1 MQIRCVRHCV
11 PANRPFL
18 KLGAMLAL
26 AALSVVAAV
35 PPDGSW
41 VDAVAI
47 QLHQA
52 WHAGEPMPRLSA
64 SRPDATLDDG
74 YRVQEAVVQLMFGPD
89 GIGGFKAAG
98 ISQSARDNNGVDGP
112 LTGVV
117 PASGIHEVDDGLVVD
132 LSEDANRHVETEMGY
147 IFSAPISKPLPDV
160 ESLKQHVAFIAPI
173 VELPGNAVDNSEP
186 NTTADMLAW
195 NINAKELIVGPRHD
209 PAEVDVDAVEITLTH
224 DGAVVNTAKS
234 GEAAGGQ
241 WDTLLKTVNDVVG
254 RGYTVEAGHVIT
266 NGAVGKIL
274 KAEPGHYR
282 AEFQPLGVIEFDVK

>member
-1 MQIRCVRHCV
+1 MYIRRVRHGV
-11 PANRPFL
+11 PAKRSLLILP
-18 KLGAMLAL
+18 AMLAL
-26 AALSVVAAV
+26 AVCGFAAAG
-35 PPDGSW
+35 PPDGGW

-52 WHAGEPMPRLSA
+52 WQAGEPMPRLSA
-64 SRPDATLDDG
+64 SRPDATLEDG
-74 YRVQEAVVQLMFGPD
+74 YRVQEALVSLMFGPD

-98 ISQSARDNNGVDGP
+98 ISRSARDNNGVDGP
-112 LTGVV
+112 LTGVI
-117 PASGIHEVDDGLVVD
+117 PSSGVHEADEAVVVD

-160 ESLKQHVAFIAPI
+160 ETLKKHVEFVAPI
-173 VELPGNAVDNSEP
+173 VELPGNPVDNSKP
-186 NTTADMLAW
+186 GTTADMLAW
-195 NINAKELIVGPRHD
+195 NINAKELIVGPRHN
-209 PAEVDVDAVEITLTH
+209 PAEVDVDAVAITLTH
-224 DGAVVNTAKS
+224 NGAVVNTAKS
-234 GEAAGGQ
+234 DEAAGGQ

-282 AEFQPLGVIEFDVK
+282 AEFKPLGVIEFDVN

>member
-1 MQIRCVRHCV
+1 MHIRRVQHGI
-11 PANRPFL
+11 PAKRSSL
-18 KLGAMLAL
+18 KLGTVLAL
-26 AALSVVAAV
+26 VVFSVSAAG
-35 PPDGSW
+35 PPDRAW
-41 VDAVAI
+41 VDTVAVK
-47 QLHQA
+47 LHQA
-52 WHAGEPMPRLSA
+52 WQAGDPMPRLSA

-74 YRVQEAVVQLMFGPD
+74 YRVQEALVSLMFGPD

-98 ISQSARDNNGVDGP
+98 ISQSARDGNGVDGP
-112 LTGVV
+112 LTGVI
-117 PASGIHEVDDGLVVD
+117 PSSGVHDADAAVVVD

-160 ESLKQHVAFIAPI
+160 ETLKQHVAFVAPI
-173 VELPGNAVDNSEP
+173 VELPGNAVDKSEP

-195 NINAKELIVGPRHD
+195 NINAKELIVGPRHN

-224 DGAVVNTAKS
+224 NGAVVNTAKS
-234 GEAAGGQ
+234 NEAAGGQ
-241 WDTLLKTVNDVVG
+241 WDTLLKTVNDVVS

-282 AEFQPLGVIEFDVK
+282 AEFKPLGIIEFDVN

>member
-1 MQIRCVRHCV
+1 MQIRRVRV
-11 PANRPFL
+11 PANHPLL
-18 KLGAMLAL
+18 KVGGMLAL
-26 AALSVVAAV
+26 AVCGFAAAV

-52 WHAGEPMPRLSA
+52 WQAGEPMPRLSA
-64 SRPDATLDDG
+64 SRPDATLEDG
-74 YRVQEAVVQLMFGPD
+74 YLVQEAVVQRMFGPD

-112 LTGVV
+112 LTGVF
-117 PASGIHEVDDGLVVD
+117 PASGIHEVDDAIIVD

-160 ESLKQHVAFIAPI
+160 ETLKQHIAFVAPI
-173 VELPGNAVDNSEP
+173 VELPGNPVDNHEP

-209 PAEVDVDAVEITLTH
+209 PAEVDVDAVAITLTH

-234 GEAAGGQ
+234 DEAAGGQ
-241 WDTLLKTVNDVVG
+241 WDTLLKTVNDVVR
-254 RGYTVEAGHVIT
+254 RGYTVETGHVIT
-266 NGAVGKIL
+266 NGALGKIL

-282 AEFQPLGVIEFDVK
+282 AEFKSLGVIEFDVK